1 MESLASSDWRRA
13 GEYLTI
19 ALSTSTMERQVEND
33 CCSLLIRLSLF
44 SSDGSESDWLVWLK
58 WSDCYDGKL
67 CDVYSTV
74 CRSKCAYVVVSDVV
88 LSLLLSCTQ
97 LRGVCPCS
105 YENWF
110 SSLSMQF
117 SVPWI
122 YVCRRGWGKKTF
134 VPVRTI
140 ITRDRVVSVAKLIMS
155 HNYILWHCDIFPR
168 GLYQQ
173 RICHWD
179 NIRSVDTSITPYGD
193 SHFITV
199 YHWES
204 Y

>member
-1 MESLASSDWRRA
+1 MARIDCSKSVHDGISCEYRLAKSWR
-13 GEYLTI
+13 
-19 ALSTSTMERQVEND
+19 VFND
-33 CCSLLIRLSLF
+33 CVEHVDDGTSSREWLLQITYAPLPF
-44 SSDGSESDWLVWLK
+44 FSDGSESDSFVWLK

-74 CRSKCAYVVVSDVV
+74 CRSKCACVVVRDVV

-97 LRGVCPCS
+97 LRGVCPCLFH
-105 YENWF
+105 ENWF

-122 YVCRRGWGKKTF
+122 YVCRRGWRKKTF

-173 RICHWD
+173 RICH
-179 NIRSVDTSITPYGD
+179 
-193 SHFITV
+193 
-199 YHWES
+199 
-204 Y
+204 